1 MSSRLVSS
9 KKVSEVQ
16 ELIKGRTYQEYI
28 LYYIYSWLYYIGLG
42 EMGSWI
48 NVCFNLILSL
58 LCNTFSFNIAIILH
72 CNK

>member
-1 MSSRLVSS
+1 MSSCLVSS
-9 KKVSEVQ
+9 RKVSEVE
-16 ELIKGRTYQEYI
+16 ELVEGRTYQEYI

-42 EMGSWI
+42 EIGSWI

-58 LCNTFSFNIAIILH
+58 LCNTCSFNIAKFLH